1 MRFSAFIKDN
11 LDAILEEWDAFART
25 LFPAGKAI
33 SNEEL
38 RDHCRAVLVAIAE
51 DMETEQSEEGRAAK
65 AKRMHKQPEGAETA
79 ASSHGAMRQ
88 ISGFNFVQ
96 LVGEFRAMRAS
107 VLRFWS
113 RADAAGA
120 SRPAAEEIA
129 RFNEALD
136 QALAESVER
145 YVADA
150 AESREMFLAVLGH
163 DVRSP
168 LGSIRLATDVL
179 VRPAL
184 PEQMRI
190 QVAQRIR
197 RASDIIGRL
206 TTDLLEYARSRL
218 SRGIPIELAKA
229 DLRRVCEEALD
240 AVRTSHPER
249 EFVQRLSGDLQVD
262 CDQSR
267 IQQLLSNLL
276 NNAVQHGDTTR
287 PVSLEAVGEADA
299 VVLKIT
305 NFGTPI
311 PVDAHDAIFEPLV
324 QLPRSQEAPNE
335 RARTSLGLGLFI
347 VREIVLGHQGKISV
361 ESSADAGT
369 VFTVELPKRDT
380 SA

>member
-1 MRFSAFIKDN
+1 MRFSSFIKDN

-38 RDHCRAVLVAIAE
+38 RDHCRAVLTAIAE
-51 DMETEQSEEGRAAK
+51 DMETEQTEEGRAAK
-65 AKRMHKQPEGAETA
+65 AKRMHREPEAETA

-88 ISGFNFVQ
+88 TSGFNFVQ

-107 VLRFWS
+107 VLRLWS

-145 YVADA
+145 YTADA

-184 PEQMRI
+184 PEQMRV
-190 QVAQRIR
+190 QVGLRIR
-197 RASDIIGRL
+197 RASDIISRL
-206 TTDLLEYARSRL
+206 TADLLEYARSRL
-218 SRGIPIELAKA
+218 SRGIPVELEKA
-229 DLRRVCEEALD
+229 DLRPICEDALD
-240 AVRTSHPER
+240 VVRTSHPER
-249 EFVQRLSGDLQVD
+249 EFVQHLSGNLQVD
-262 CDQSR
+262 CDVPR

-324 QLPRSQEAPNE
+324 AAAALARSAQRASANKSWARVIHRPRD
-335 RARTSLGLGLFI
+335 RARAPRQDQRRI
-347 VREIVLGHQGKISV
+347 VSRRRNGVHGRAAE
-361 ESSADAGT
+361 A
-369 VFTVELPKRDT
+369 
-380 SA
+380 